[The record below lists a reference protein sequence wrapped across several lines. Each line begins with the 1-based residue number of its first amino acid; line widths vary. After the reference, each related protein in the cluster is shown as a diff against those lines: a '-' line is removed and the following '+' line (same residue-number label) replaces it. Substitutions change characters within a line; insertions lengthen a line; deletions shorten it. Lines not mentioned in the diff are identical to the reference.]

1 MNMQEIIKRL
11 NALSADEDRCKYCNS
26 STISGGDIY
35 CSAGHSHDMNCG
47 GKEFKLDYK
56 IKEVISALEQQLT
69 NGWIPVSSGRL
80 PEDTDGD
87 DLATVYVCMKFKDS
101 PFGNDD
107 AVYQDVVD
115 FMTDKK
121 IWLIEDDFEVTA
133 WRPRFEP
140 YKEVS
145 E

>member
-1 MNMQEIIKRL
+1 MNKQDIEKAWQRVCMWIGCTPKENTDAHEVYKIIK
-11 NALSADEDRCKYCNS
+11 K
-26 STISGGDIY
+26 T
-35 CSAGHSHDMNCG
+35 
-47 GKEFKLDYK
+47 
-56 IKEVISALEQQLT
+56 LEQQLT

>member
-1 MNMQEIIKRL
+1 MNKQEIEKAIHTLECARL
-11 NALSADEDRCKYCNS
+11 YIFENSNRQDYSLEALDRLSNAVDDAK
-26 STISGGDIY
+26 
-35 CSAGHSHDMNCG
+35 
-47 GKEFKLDYK
+47 
-56 IKEVISALEQQLT
+56 SALEQQLT

>member
-1 MNMQEIIKRL
+1 MMNKQEIEKAI
-11 NALSADEDRCKYCNS
+11 NS
-26 STISGGDIY
+26 LKNIVEYWTY
-35 CSAGHSHDMNCG
+35 RPA
-47 GKEFKLDYK
+47 EVEAAKLA
-56 IKEVISALEQQLT
+56 ISALEQQLT

-145 E
+145 DD

>member
-1 MNMQEIIKRL
+1 MNKQEIEK
-11 NALSADEDRCKYCNS
+11 ALSWV
-26 STISGGDIY
+26 
-35 CSAGHSHDMNCG
+35 
-47 GKEFKLDYK
+47 
-56 IKEVISALEQQLT
+56 KEVINHQVFERATYEDTYGTGDLSEEERKEVYEEMDNNINLFKTIQCALNQQLN

-87 DLATVYVCMKFKDS
+87 NLATVYICMKFKDS

>member
-1 MNMQEIIKRL
+1 MNKQEMQKAINHLTMLRRL
-11 NALSADEDRCKYCNS
+11 D
-26 STISGGDIY
+26 SGEKKGLYDL
-35 CSAGHSHDMNCG
+35 A
-47 GKEFKLDYK
+47 
-56 IKEVISALEQQLT
+56 ISALTQQLN

-115 FMTDKK
+115 FMTDEK
-121 IWLIEDDFEVTA
+121 IWLIEDGFKVTA